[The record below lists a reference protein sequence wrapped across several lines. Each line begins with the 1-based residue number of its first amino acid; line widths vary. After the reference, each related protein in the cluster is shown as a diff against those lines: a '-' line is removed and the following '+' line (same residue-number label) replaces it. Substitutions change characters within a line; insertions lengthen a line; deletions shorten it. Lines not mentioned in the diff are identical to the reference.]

1 MDGFECIDVGI
12 IIAARNRPD
21 VLDAAVLRPGRFDRQ
36 VVVSN
41 PDIIGREK
49 ILKVHVKKIK
59 MAPDVNLRTVARG
72 TPGFSGADLA
82 NLVNEA
88 ALLAAQRAEENTTLA
103 KFMRNLESR
112 IFAQLSKQLVE
123 QLFSGEGST
132 FGSFMIDGN
141 MITYEQTICNPA
153 TMACTEGEDVIIMTI
168 VDPNG
173 SQTVIIIPIGTGTFA
188 GTGDG

>member
-1 MDGFECIDVGI
+1 VVASQKSKIILLWAIGI
-12 IIAARNRPD
+12 ILALMMFSHGAKSD
-21 VLDAAVLRPGRFDRQ
+21 
-36 VVVSN
+36 
-41 PDIIGREK
+41 EM
-49 ILKVHVKKIK
+49 VHKFKS
-59 MAPDVNLRTVARG
+59 PS
-72 TPGFSGADLA
+72 FSGINSSSHYLTIENQEKTRRDAIKDDI
-82 NLVNEA
+82 NA

-141 MITYEQTICNPA
+141 MITYEQTVCNPA
-153 TMACTEGEDVIIMTI
+153 SMACTEGEDVIIMTI

-188 GTGDG
+188 GTDGG

>member
-1 MDGFECIDVGI
+1 MKNTLHLVLALCLITFPVIADELVHKFKSPSFSGI
-12 IIAARNRPD
+12 GTSSHYLTIEN
-21 VLDAAVLRPGRFDRQ
+21 Q
-36 VVVSN
+36 
-41 PDIIGREK
+41 EK
-49 ILKVHVKKIK
+49 IRRDAIR
-59 MAPDVNLRTVARG
+59 D
-72 TPGFSGADLA
+72 DID
-82 NLVNEA
+82 A